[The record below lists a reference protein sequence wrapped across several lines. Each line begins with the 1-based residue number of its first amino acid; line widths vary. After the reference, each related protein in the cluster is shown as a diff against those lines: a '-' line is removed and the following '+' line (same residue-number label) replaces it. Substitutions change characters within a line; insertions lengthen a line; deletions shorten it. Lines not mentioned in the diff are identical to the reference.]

1 MELKFRNSNLA
12 RYNIIE
18 YQGRKYIMDLHSM
31 KGKCYYAGL
40 LPKEISVQMTEVSL
54 DDVSFERKGTPKFST
69 GLIVAVVQPFVKLL
83 YDMMERTFI
92 RYNIEQQMVIKTSLF
107 LLPLIISYLVVQY
120 YLFSSG
126 RIAEQR
132 LQNYTKKMQ
141 VSFTP
146 NGKRMFGWQLLI
158 LINLVIFGFYM
169 FLNISGAGTF
179 LVINGIVTTLMLL
192 IFIAMSPVSTPY
204 RNGELLLINISEV
217 GA

>member
-1 MELKFRNSNLA
+1 
-12 RYNIIE
+12 
-18 YQGRKYIMDLHSM
+18 MDLHSM
-31 KGKCYYAGL
+31 QGKSYYAGL